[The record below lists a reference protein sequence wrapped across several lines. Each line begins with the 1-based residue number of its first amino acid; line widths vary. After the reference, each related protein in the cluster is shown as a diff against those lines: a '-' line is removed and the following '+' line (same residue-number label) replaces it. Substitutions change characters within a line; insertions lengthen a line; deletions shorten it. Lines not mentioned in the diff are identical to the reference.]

1 MVTVMVLFGWGRN
14 WDFKA
19 YWIPEDVY
27 CEEDV
32 DAMTDEERE
41 DWLAAHS
48 VEQGI
53 TTFDIQQCDYA
64 YHHRESFLA

>member
-41 DWLAAHS
+41 DWLAA
-48 VEQGI
+48 QFGG
-53 TTFDIQQCDYA
+53 TG
-64 YHHRESFLA
+64 HHDL